1 MAYVARWRGRG
12 RSAKFGAMT
21 TYEEYEAILSTTC
34 PSCGQEHGMCRAATT
49 GDETAIHIRR
59 IKAAGYDPAEVRRRS
74 PMDVKGMMRREGIN
88 RRLRSEGV
96 LPPLPDPAIRQ
107 AMALEDERVKRAEAE
122 AQPVEPDPAQ
132 QESEPAYQY
141 PPEGEGGPGDGPPE
155 GMIGYP
161 FPIVDEVRAERALG
175 LALALLRSIQTYR
188 QQVLSGAIRHV

>member
-34 PSCGQEHGMCRAATT
+34 PSCGQERGMCRAATT
-49 GDETAIHIRR
+49 GYETAIHIRR
-59 IKAAGYDPAEVRRRS
+59 IKAAGYDPATVRRRS

-107 AMALEDERVKRAEAE
+107 VMALEDERAARAE
-122 AQPVEPDPAQ
+122 AQPVEPEPAQ
-132 QESEPAYQY
+132 RPAYQY
-141 PPEGEGGPGDGPPE
+141 PPQGDGGPGDGPPE
-155 GMIGYP
+155 GFITYP
-161 FPIVDEVRAERALG
+161 FPVVSPERAERALD
-175 LALALLRSIQTYR
+175 LALALIQAVQTYQR
-188 QQVLSGAIRHV
+188 QGV